1 MVIWII
7 GQSGCGKTYLAKKL
21 CSQLKKR
28 GKKIFFLDGDEFR
41 KKFSN
46 DLKYTKADRKKNS
59 LRIQKFCKYL
69 ENQNIIVICSIL
81 SIFINHQKKNRKL
94 FKRYLQIYI
103 KADTKNIHKRNNKK
117 IYSKNKNV
125 VGKDIDFP
133 NPYKSNMIIF
143 NDFTSKYLLNIKKII
158 RRIYAKL

>member
-69 ENQNIIVICSIL
+69 ENQKICLSDKLVLLMILIV
-81 SIFINHQKKNRKL
+81 
-94 FKRYLQIYI
+94 YL
-103 KADTKNIHKRNNKK
+103 
-117 IYSKNKNV
+117 
-125 VGKDIDFP
+125 
-133 NPYKSNMIIF
+133 
-143 NDFTSKYLLNIKKII
+143 
-158 RRIYAKL
+158 